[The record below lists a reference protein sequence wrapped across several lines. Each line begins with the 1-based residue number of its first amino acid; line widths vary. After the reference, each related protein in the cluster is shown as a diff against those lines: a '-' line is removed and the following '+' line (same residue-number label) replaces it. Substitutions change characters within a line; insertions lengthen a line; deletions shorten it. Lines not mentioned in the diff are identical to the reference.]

1 MLKKLRVLTLIGA
14 LCLSCSAFADNDNK
28 DELKKEIIQL
38 ERDTYELIEGWK
50 NYAHFCFAGI
60 TKKYSKEE
68 FASFSQEKRFQL
80 LDQCL
85 NDNFDGKTS
94 DWFHTQLFKNTDKYK
109 EKSIEYHGE
118 FMAGLAIDNF
128 MSNVKNK
135 VNKIFHR

>member
-38 ERDTYELIEGWK
+38 KSDTYELIDEWK
-50 NYAHFCFAGI
+50 NYVHFCLKDL

-68 FASFSQEKRFQL
+68 FTSFSQKKFFQL

-85 NDNFDGKTS
+85 IENFDGKTFNE
-94 DWFHTQLFKNTDKYK
+94 FHVQLSRNIDKYK